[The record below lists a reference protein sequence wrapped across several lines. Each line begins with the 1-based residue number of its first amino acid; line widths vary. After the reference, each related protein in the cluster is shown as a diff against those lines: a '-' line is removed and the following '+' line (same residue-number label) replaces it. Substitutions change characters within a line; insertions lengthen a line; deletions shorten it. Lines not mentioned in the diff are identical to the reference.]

1 MRLFHIVESTV
12 WAAAKERGTY
22 APASLASEGFI
33 HLSEKQQVAGTI
45 ERFYKEQIYKEQT
58 GLVLLEIDPKLL
70 HSVLQYNQVPGHGIF
85 PHLYGALNLEAVVRV
100 WASAALWQHSLNDQG
115 AV

>member
-22 APASLASEGFI
+22 APASLASEGFV
-33 HLSEKQQVAGTI
+33 HLSEKQQVADTI
-45 ERFYKEQIYKEQT
+45 DRFYKGQT

-70 HSVLQYNQVPGHGIF
+70 HSVLQYDQVPGHGVF
-85 PHLYGALNLEAVVRV
+85 PHLYGALNLGAVVRV
-100 WASAALWQHSLNDQG
+100 WASAALWQQSLSDQG
-115 AV
+115 DV

>member
-1 MRLFHIVESTV
+1 MRLFHIIESTV
-12 WAAAKERGTY
+12 WAVAKEGGTY
-22 APASLASEGFI
+22 APASLVSEGFI

-45 ERFYKEQIYKEQT
+45 DRFYKGKT
-58 GLVLLEIDPKLL
+58 GLILLEIDPKLL
-70 HSVLQYNQVPGHGIF
+70 HSVLRYDQVPGHGVF